1 MSKALNYIS
10 KASLAILLCLSAAGL
25 CDQATSAKAKAK
37 GKAAAKKAPP
47 SFYKGLTEYNNK
59 RFGPAAEA
67 FLQADRSGYCCDN
80 THYYLA
86 LCYHNLNQTQRAIE
100 NYTWVYSY
108 SKNPMLKYQA
118 QVGYEQV
125 ARYASNRTYT
135 GNGANF
141 TGFSGG
147 GGGGYVGASA
157 ASGCSTGGG

>member
-1 MSKALNYIS
+1 MSKSLRSSLN
-10 KASLAILLCLSAAGL
+10 AVLAVLVCISAAGL
-25 CDQATSAKAKAK
+25 ADQAPSALAKAKSK
-37 GKAAAKKAPP
+37 GKAVAKKAPP
-47 SFYKGLTEYNNK
+47 SFYKGLAEYNNK

-125 ARYASNRTYT
+125 ARYASNRTYA

-147 GGGGYVGASA
+147 GGGYAGAA
-157 ASGCSTGGG
+157 AGGCSTGGG